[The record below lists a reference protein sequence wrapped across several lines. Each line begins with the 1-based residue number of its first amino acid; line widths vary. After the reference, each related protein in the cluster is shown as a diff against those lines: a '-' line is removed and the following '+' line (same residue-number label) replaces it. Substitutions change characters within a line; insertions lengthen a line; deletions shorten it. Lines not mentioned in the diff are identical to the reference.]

1 MPTKQRVAIIG
12 TNGLPAK
19 YGGFETLAN
28 YLTQYLRDRFDFV
41 VYCSKTPASKR
52 LQRYNEAKLVYLP
65 FRANGYQSVIYDIIS
80 IIHAWA
86 TVDKLLILGNSG
98 ALIFPFKIF
107 FKKKIVLNIGGIDW
121 GRSKW
126 SYLVQK
132 YIRLSEWLCVKYSD
146 VVITDNPHIQRLY
159 KESYGVDS
167 VMIEYGGDHAVSFTV
182 SEEDF
187 RKYNFLKSDYILS
200 VSRAQADNNIHILL
214 SAFERM
220 PEKTLVVI
228 SNWDTSEYGKTL
240 KEKYVGKF
248 KNIIMLDAIYDQ
260 QDLDKIRSN
269 ASAYIHSHSF
279 CGTAPSLVEA
289 MSLGLP
295 VICFDTETNIET
307 TENKSLYFKNEDDL
321 KTILYNLNEEKRKA
335 LQNNMQEIAMR
346 RYRWDIIANKYLD
359 CLVG

>member
-1 MPTKQRVAIIG
+1 
-12 TNGLPAK
+12 
-19 YGGFETLAN
+19 
-28 YLTQYLRDRFDFV
+28 
-41 VYCSKTPASKR
+41 
-52 LQRYNEAKLVYLP
+52 
-65 FRANGYQSVIYDIIS
+65 
-80 IIHAWA
+80 
-86 TVDKLLILGNSG
+86 
-98 ALIFPFKIF
+98 
-107 FKKKIVLNIGGIDW
+107 
-121 GRSKW
+121 
-126 SYLVQK
+126 
-132 YIRLSEWLCVKYSD
+132 
-146 VVITDNPHIQRLY
+146 
-159 KESYGVDS
+159 
-167 VMIEYGGDHAVSFTV
+167 
-182 SEEDF
+182 
-187 RKYNFLKSDYILS
+187 
-200 VSRAQADNNIHILL
+200 L